1 MSAARKH
8 NPAWRDQTSAA
19 RQAARLA
26 KLDQAAQAAGFAS
39 WRKLETAVV
48 NGAVVTVTQPP
59 RSVAS
64 MAETQ

>member
-1 MSAARKH
+1 MSTARKH

-26 KLDQAAQAAGFAS
+26 KLDQAAQSAGFAS

-48 NGAVVTVTQPP
+48 NGASIAITQPP
-59 RSVAS
+59 PPKEPTA
-64 MAETQ
+64 